1 MPLAT
6 VMLALPEARLA
17 VGVKV
22 AVRVRPVPLIAPN
35 VPPVVTMSASTKPTG
50 ASLKVKVIVAVS
62 PALTALALLVIANVG
77 ARVSMLML
85 GVVPAPPVFVAAS
98 V

>member
-1 MPLAT
+1 
-6 VMLALPEARLA
+6 MLALPEARLA

-22 AVRVRPVPLIAPN
+22 AVRVRPVPLNALN

-50 ASLKVKVIVAVS
+50 ASLNVKVTAEVS
-62 PALTALALLVIANVG
+62 PAFRVLTLLVMVSVG
-77 ARVSMLML
+77 AKVSMLML
-85 GVVPAPPVFVAAS
+85 GVVPAPPAFVAAS

>member
-1 MPLAT
+1 M
-6 VMLALPEARLA
+6 A
-17 VGVKV
+17 VGVNV
-22 AVRVRPVPLIAPN
+22 AVRVRPVPLIALK
-35 VPPVVTMSASTKPTG
+35 VPPVVTISLSIKPTG

-62 PALTALALLVIANVG
+62 PALTALALLVMAKVG

-85 GVVPAPPVFVAAS
+85 GVVPAPPLFVAAS